1 MKRETALMI
10 IFIISILI
18 SILIP
23 QTEFVKYLEVFLFS
37 SSCFLVPIM
46 ILCLISNKINN
57 FFK

>member
-10 IFIISILI
+10 IFII